1 MINTNPIIVIED
13 DVDDLQLLTDSFA
26 DCNILNKMIHFTS
39 GREAIDHISQSNEQP
54 LFILCD
60 VNLPKQNGIEL
71 KKEMVAAAWREISLD
86 ADLRTQMSQV
96 WSNWMERA
104 TAHPDKRRAVAL
116 LGVSEDLSPATRQ
129 AVQKIMA
136 PLAALMERVRALGSM
151 RQVPMAFVGA
161 LVTSM
166 AEATMDFMI
175 QDPAQAK
182 KHCQAGFEAFWRAIS

>member
-1 MINTNPIIVIED
+1 MARPKSEDKRLAIMRAATRVIVTHGLSAPTAMIAKAAGISNGSLFTYFETKTELYN
-13 DVDDLQLLTDSFA
+13 QLYL
-26 DCNILNKMIHFTS
+26 
-39 GREAIDHISQSNEQP
+39 
-54 LFILCD
+54 
-60 VNLPKQNGIEL
+60 EL

-96 WSNWMERA
+96 WSNWMEWA